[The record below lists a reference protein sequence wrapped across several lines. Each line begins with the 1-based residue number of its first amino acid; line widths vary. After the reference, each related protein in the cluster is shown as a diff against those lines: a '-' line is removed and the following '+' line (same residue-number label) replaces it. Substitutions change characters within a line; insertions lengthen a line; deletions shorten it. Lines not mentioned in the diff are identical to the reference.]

1 MISGTTVVSVIYALE
16 SAGISLG
23 FLSKLCALLP
33 LHSQGF
39 GWLTIAGAMMAIS
52 LLKKKHA

>member
-39 GWLTIAGAMMAIS
+39 GWLTISAAMLAIS
-52 LLKKKHA
+52 LLKKKKA